1 MEEFLFGLS
10 VIGCIWGATM
20 VILLILQ
27 RPGKKPD
34 RTEQGSTD
42 WPAVFSRS
50 VPMSGRH
57 VGWIR
62 THWRHWEPIIWG
74 NELSDVWEKLR
85 DHQSADEDGERVVL
99 PYGERPVNL
108 YSPDAP
114 QS

>member
-1 MEEFLFGLS
+1 
-10 VIGCIWGATM
+10 
-20 VILLILQ
+20 
-27 RPGKKPD
+27 
-34 RTEQGSTD
+34 
-42 WPAVFSRS
+42 
-50 VPMSGRH
+50 MSGRH

-74 NELSDVWEKLR
+74 DEITDVWDKLR
-85 DHQSADEDGERVVL
+85 DYQSSDEDGERVVL